1 VLNTGRVVYAGD
13 VAGVERDQALINQ
26 HLGVF

>member
-1 VLNTGRVVYAGD
+1 VVYAGD